1 MAETKSVGGISYSI
15 NVELEK
21 YNADI
26 SKSID
31 RLESLAKEAERQI
44 EKVESTVE
52 DSMKAITAD
61 TKEAVNSISNEVAA
75 TTAVVSTSADVITG
89 DLEQVESSLVEVS
102 NAAETQLERMEQSVI
117 EAANTV
123 EAKTPNLKLDKDG
136 RLRDENGR
144 FVKTVEED
152 LQQVENAVDSASSKI
167 DTEMDAIDNS
177 IERATS
183 SASNNL
189 SHFQKIANSINLQA
203 VGSSIQSF
211 GNSLSSIGSYM
222 TIGITAPILGAGAA
236 AFKFAGDLEQL
247 QVSLDVMLGSADA
260 TKNIISEWKT
270 FAATTPFQLTEIA
283 QSGKMLIAFGESSET
298 VTETLRK
305 LGNVSAA
312 VGVPL
317 NELAEIYGK
326 ARVQNTIFSEDLNQ
340 LGGRGVPIFEELA
353 RILGVDTDQVKK
365 LASESKITF
374 KEIEQAFTDLNIERE
389 GFDVAGL
396 MEKQSQTAFGKLST
410 ALDNLTALATEIGKV
425 LIPPITEVID
435 YVTMLAEQLMKYLT
449 PEISR
454 FIVILGLVAA
464 ATGPVLMFVGMLIG
478 GFGGLVASLGAII
491 AAGPAIM
498 AFFSAVGGALT
509 ALGAIPIAILASVTI
524 VMGIIAALVA
534 SSIDWAETFDYLK
547 KAAIGSLTLIIGFL
561 YNIRDNFGRL
571 TKYMKTNW
579 DEVVTDM
586 IAYFI
591 QLPLKVAV
599 LAIKAFMT
607 VQTIGKR
614 IMNVFFG
621 WLSSQFMRLF
631 QSIWEGDF
639 LKYAFLAIG
648 KLIANAAKM
657 GRDFFM
663 SFFTGAKS
671 AADFQKGFGK
681 GLGEGFRDALQEELA
696 GLGEEVKSLLP
707 DLTIDLPEFN
717 FDTSKIGASA
727 VEEGKNLAEKLAEG
741 LASAVE
747 EGKKLAEKLSEG
759 LDKGL
764 QGPDSDPFKNLDWLD
779 VHIKEYHKTVEEGFV
794 ERNRKIMEDEAALEE
809 SFFDIADEIAATE
822 PATEDTYD
830 KPEITVSTYSASA
843 LGVETEYRNKQVMLL
858 ERIAAAVESSV
869 PSPLKPTTEESFDFS
884 F

>member
-61 TKEAVNSISNEVAA
+61 TKEAVNSISNEVAV

-117 EAANTV
+117 DAADTV
-123 EAKTPNLKLDKDG
+123 EAKTPNLKLDKNG

-222 TIGITAPILGAGAA
+222 TVGITAPIIGAGAA
-236 AFKFAGDLEQL
+236 AVKFASDIEQTH
-247 QVSLDVMLGSADA
+247 VSLKVLLGSAQAASDIA
-260 TKNIISEWKT
+260 SEWKT
-270 FAATTPFQLTEIA
+270 FAATTPFQMNEIS
-283 QSGKMLIAFGESSET
+283 QSGKMLISFGESADT
-298 VTETLRK
+298 VTDTLRR
-305 LGNVSAA
+305 LGDVSSGI
-312 VGVPL
+312 GVPL
-317 NELAEIYGK
+317 NELALIYGK
-326 ARVQNTIFSEDLNQ
+326 ARVQNTIFSEELNE
-340 LGGRGVPIFEELA
+340 LAGRGVPIFTELA
-353 RILGVDTDQVKK
+353 KVLGVAPEEVKK

-374 KEIEQAFTDLNIERE
+374 KEIEQVFKNLTSE
-389 GFDVAGL
+389 G
-396 MEKQSQTAFGKLST
+396 GKFSGMMQEMSLTTSGKFST
-410 ALDNLTALATEIGKV
+410 ALDNLTAVAAKIGEV
-425 LIPPITEVID
+425 MIPPITQMID
-435 YVTMLAEQLMKYLT
+435 YITMLAEQVMKYLT

-599 LAIKAFMT
+599 LAVKAFMT

-621 WLSSQFMRLF
+621 WLSNQFMRLF

-663 SFFTGAKS
+663 SFFTGAN
-671 AADFQKGFGK
+671 AASDFQKGFGK
-681 GLGEGFRDALQEELA
+681 GLGEGFRDALQEELV
-696 GLGEEVKSLLP
+696 GLGGEVKGLLP

-727 VEEGKNLAEKLAEG
+727 VEEGK
-741 LASAVE
+741 
-747 EGKKLAEKLSEG
+747 KLAEKLSEG

-764 QGPDSDPFKNLDWLD
+764 QEPANDPFKNLDWLD

-794 ERNRKIMEDEAALEE
+794 ERNRKIMEDETALEE

>member
-26 SKSID
+26 DKSID

-61 TKEAVNSISNEVAA
+61 TKEAVNSISNEVAV
-75 TTAVVSTSADVITG
+75 TTAVVSTSAEVITG

-102 NAAETQLERMEQSVI
+102 NTAETQLERMEQSVTD
-117 EAANTV
+117 AANTI
-123 EAKTPNLKLDKDG
+123 EAKTPNLKLDKNG

-144 FVKTVEED
+144 FVRTVEED

-167 DTEMDAIDNS
+167 DSEMEVIDNS
-177 IERATS
+177 IERATN

-203 VGSSIQSF
+203 VGNSIQSF

-222 TIGITAPILGAGAA
+222 TVGITAPIIGAGAA
-236 AFKFAGDLEQL
+236 AVKFASDIEQTH
-247 QVSLDVMLGSADA
+247 VSLKVLLGSAQAASDIA
-260 TKNIISEWKT
+260 SEWKT
-270 FAATTPFQLTEIA
+270 FAATTPFQMSEIS
-283 QSGKMLIAFGESSET
+283 QSGKMLISFGESADT
-298 VTETLRK
+298 VTDTLRR
-305 LGNVSAA
+305 LGDVSSGI
-312 VGVPL
+312 GVPL
-317 NELAEIYGK
+317 NELALIYGK
-326 ARVQNTIFSEDLNQ
+326 ARVQNTIFSEELNE
-340 LGGRGVPIFEELA
+340 LAGRGVPIFTELA
-353 RILGVDTDQVKK
+353 KVLGVAPEEVKK

-374 KEIEQAFTDLNIERE
+374 KEIEQVFKNLTSE
-389 GFDVAGL
+389 GGKFSGMMQEMSLTTAG
-396 MEKQSQTAFGKLST
+396 KFST
-410 ALDNLTALATEIGKV
+410 ALDNLTAVAAKIGEV
-425 LIPPITEVID
+425 MIPPITQIID
-435 YVTMLAEQLMKYLT
+435 YVTMLAEQVMKYLT

-454 FIVILGLVAA
+454 FVVILGLVAA
-464 ATGPVLMFVGMLIG
+464 AVGPVLMFVGMLIG

-547 KAAIGSLTLIIGFL
+547 KAAIGSLTLIVGFL
-561 YNIRDNFGRL
+561 YNIKDNFGRL
-571 TKYMKTNW
+571 TKYMKSNW

-663 SFFTGAKS
+663 SFFTGATS

-681 GLGEGFRDALQEELA
+681 GLGEGFRDALQEELV
-696 GLGEEVKSLLP
+696 GLGGEVKGLLP

-717 FDTSKIGASA
+717 FDTSKVGD
-727 VEEGKNLAEKLAEG
+727 
-741 LASAVE
+741 SAVE

-764 QGPDSDPFKNLDWLD
+764 QEPANDPFKNLDWLD